1 MPARLSE
8 DRWRLVIPYLDR
20 GLELAPGDRPA
31 WLAAVADQD
40 PDLARD
46 LTDLLDQHDRLPR
59 VGGRGPDPVVENCR
73 VLGQAL
79 RNTPSRE

>member
-20 GLELAPGDRPA
+20 GLELAPSDRPA

-40 PDLARD
+40 PDLA
-46 LTDLLDQHDRLPR
+46 
-59 VGGRGPDPVVENCR
+59 
-73 VLGQAL
+73 
-79 RNTPSRE
+79 S